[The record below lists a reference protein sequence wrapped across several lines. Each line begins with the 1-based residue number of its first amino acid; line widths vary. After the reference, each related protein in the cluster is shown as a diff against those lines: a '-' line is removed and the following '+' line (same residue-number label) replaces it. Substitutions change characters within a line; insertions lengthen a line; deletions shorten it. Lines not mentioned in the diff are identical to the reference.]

1 MVTLTKLAESATR
14 RDAFNAIARAD
25 RCLEENEWRLAA
37 LHLEAAARKL
47 RELDEIQSKRLEI
60 VQ

>member
-1 MVTLTKLAESATR
+1 MVTLTKLAESAAR

-25 RCLEENEWRLAA
+25 RCLEENQWRMAA
-37 LHLEAAARKL
+37 LHYEAAAQKL
-47 RELDEIQSKRLEI
+47 RELDVIKSKRLEI